1 MMLEDRKVTEDEDAH
16 RKRQARVRLARYDE
30 HILSRTPARFLD
42 RPPTWRLVYRY
53 QHLYR
58 RLDEMD
64 HPLASAV
71 RGLEQLEHALRGVKL
86 WLLTDECH
94 EEEAKARMSTVQECK
109 DIISSTVIIQ
119 SNHSKES
126 TISRLY

>member
-1 MMLEDRKVTEDEDAH
+1 MG
-16 RKRQARVRLARYDE
+16 
-30 HILSRTPARFLD
+30 
-42 RPPTWRLVYRY
+42 
-53 QHLYR
+53 
-58 RLDEMD
+58 
-64 HPLASAV
+64 HPLASAI

-119 SNHSKES
+119 SNRSKES